1 MRGIAACIVT
11 YNPELARFSECLS
24 AVAEQVEHVFVVDNG
39 SNETSGVEALCREYD
54 NAIFVPLGENKGIA
68 AALNMGCTAADEKSC
83 TAVLTLDQD
92 SICEDGLV
100 EKLAAHLAKD
110 VGIAAPWISYAGN
123 EEYYDLPQDGP
134 YEVEWTIT
142 SASLTSIDAWRKIG
156 GFDEALFIDSVDRDF
171 CIRLRRAGYRVVI
184 DPATSLSHELGDMR
198 CVRIL
203 GKVIHITNH
212 SSFRKYYI
220 ARNKILLA
228 KKGEISSA
236 ECVREISQEFFKALL
251 LEDNKAS
258 KISRLM
264 RGIVDGL
271 QSRMGT
277 PRTGVSSK

>member
-1 MRGIAACIVT
+1 MRGIAASIVT

-24 AVAEQVEHVFVVDNG
+24 AVADQVEHVFVVDNG
-39 SNETSGVEALCREYD
+39 SNEAGGVEALCREYD
-54 NAIFVPLGENKGIA
+54 NAIFIPLGENKGIA
-68 AALNMGCTAADEKSC
+68 AALNIGCAAADEKRC

-92 SICEDGLV
+92 SVCEDGLV

-123 EEYYDLPQDGP
+123 EDYYDLPQDGSF
-134 YEVEWTIT
+134 EVKWTIT
-142 SASLTSIDAWRKIG
+142 SASLTSLEAWRKIG

-171 CIRLRRAGYRVVI
+171 CIRLRSAGYRVVI
-184 DPATSLSHELGDMR
+184 DPVTSLSHELGDMR
-198 CVRIL
+198 CIRIL
-203 GKVIHITNH
+203 GKVIHVTNH

-228 KKGEISSA
+228 KKGEISCA
-236 ECVREISQEFFKALL
+236 ECVREVSQEFFKALL

-264 RGIVDGL
+264 HGIVDGL
-271 QSRMGT
+271 QSRNGT
-277 PRTGVSSK
+277 PRTGASSK

>member
-39 SNETSGVEALCREYD
+39 SNETGGVEALCQEYD

-68 AALNMGCTAADEKSC
+68 AALNMGCAAAIEKRC

-92 SICEDGLV
+92 SVCEDGLV
-100 EKLAAHLAKD
+100 EKLAAHLTKD

-123 EEYYDLPQDGP
+123 EEYYELPQDGP

-142 SASLTSIDAWRKIG
+142 SASLTSLGAWRKIG

-264 RGIVDGL
+264 HGIVDGL
-271 QSRMGT
+271 QSRIGT

>member
-68 AALNMGCTAADEKSC
+68 AALNMGCTAADEKRC

-258 KISRLM
+258 KILRLM
-264 RGIVDGL
+264 CGIVDGL

>member
-39 SNETSGVEALCREYD
+39 SNETSGVEALSREYD

-68 AALNMGCTAADEKSC
+68 AALNMGCTAADEKRC

>member
-68 AALNMGCTAADEKSC
+68 AALNMGCTAADEKRC

-92 SICEDGLV
+92 SVCEDGLV

-123 EEYYDLPQDGP
+123 EGYYDLPQDGP

-220 ARNKILLA
+220 ARNKILLT

-264 RGIVDGL
+264 HGIVDGL
-271 QSRMGT
+271 QSPMGT

>member
-1 MRGIAACIVT
+1 MRGISACIVT

-68 AALNMGCTAADEKSC
+68 AALNMGCTAADEKRC

-92 SICEDGLV
+92 SVCEDGLV

-123 EEYYDLPQDGP
+123 EGYYDLPQDGP

-228 KKGEISSA
+228 KKGENSSA

-264 RGIVDGL
+264 HGIFDGL

>member
-68 AALNMGCTAADEKSC
+68 AALNMGCTAADEKRC

-171 CIRLRRAGYRVVI
+171 CIRLRRAGYRVVM

>member
-68 AALNMGCTAADEKSC
+68 AALNMGCTAADEKRC

-92 SICEDGLV
+92 SVCEDGLV

-123 EEYYDLPQDGP
+123 EGYYDLPQDGP

-264 RGIVDGL
+264 HGIVDGL
-271 QSRMGT
+271 QGRMGT

>member
-68 AALNMGCTAADEKSC
+68 AALNMGCTAADEKRC

>member
-1 MRGIAACIVT
+1 MRDIAACIVT

-24 AVAEQVEHVFVVDNG
+24 AASEQVEHVFVVDNG
-39 SNETSGVEALCREYD
+39 SNEAGGVEALCREYD
-54 NAIFVPLGENKGIA
+54 NVIFVPLGENKGIA
-68 AALNMGCTAADEKSC
+68 AALNMGCAAADEKRC

-92 SICEDGLV
+92 SVCEDGLV
-100 EKLAAHLAKD
+100 EKLAAHLTKD

-123 EEYYDLPQDGP
+123 EEYYELPQDGP

-142 SASLTSIDAWRKIG
+142 SASLTSLDAWRKIG
-156 GFDEALFIDSVDRDF
+156 GFDETLFIDSVDRDF

-220 ARNKILLA
+220 ARNKILLFR
-228 KKGEISSA
+228 KSEIA
-236 ECVREISQEFFKALL
+236 LPVCLKEEVQEAIKILF
-251 LEDNKAS
+251 EQNRMS
-258 KISRLM
+258 KVVAII
-264 RGIVDGL
+264 RGVHDGL
-271 QSRMGT
+271 SR
-277 PRTGVSSK
+277 KAN

>member
-68 AALNMGCTAADEKSC
+68 AALNMGCTAADEKRC

-123 EEYYDLPQDGP
+123 EEYYDLPQDGL

-264 RGIVDGL
+264 RGIVDSL